1 MILLLAHLAP
11 ALAVAPAFA
20 LALTPANALAFALAL
35 IPAFALCFC
44 SCSCLDPALTP
55 VFNKWGK
62 ELSPVLSVLAK
73 ATLN

>member
-44 SCSCLDPALTP
+44 SCLDPALTP